1 MENIEE
7 LVQYETPGFLLQL
20 LESKKYELKYKD
32 DIYSLLVERFSD
44 ENIYFKLRKSNN
56 LSLYHY
62 MNKYNYDEIVKHFLL
77 LNITI
82 F

>member
-32 DIYSLLVERFSD
+32 DIYSLL
-44 ENIYFKLRKSNN
+44 
-56 LSLYHY
+56 H
-62 MNKYNYDEIVKHFLL
+62 
-77 LNITI
+77 
-82 F
+82 